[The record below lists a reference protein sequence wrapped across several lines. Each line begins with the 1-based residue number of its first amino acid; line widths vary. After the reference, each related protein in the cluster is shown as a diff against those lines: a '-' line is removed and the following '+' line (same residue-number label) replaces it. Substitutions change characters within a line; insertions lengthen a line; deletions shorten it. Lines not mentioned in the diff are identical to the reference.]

1 MPTLEDIAQ
10 HIMKVAA
17 DPARLQAEA
26 ERIPDTAF
34 TTAQAGCSS
43 IDERLVLFSKCF
55 GTEALPSY
63 IRVNRRDA
71 ASLKRAAEDLDRNRL
86 GDLAAIVRATIPTVK
101 LKVSAA
107 VTAKKQARKAA
118 KRAYLKALA
127 KAR

>member
-34 TTAQAGCSS
+34 TTAQAGCPS

-55 GTEALPSY
+55 GDDGYRDKFCSSRFSAACAKACMLATRSALPVSSV
-63 IRVNRRDA
+63 IATVSAPATAMQLWPA
-71 ASLKRAAEDLDRNRL
+71 AS
-86 GDLAAIVRATIPTVK
+86 P
-101 LKVSAA
+101 
-107 VTAKKQARKAA
+107 
-118 KRAYLKALA
+118 
-127 KAR
+127 